1 MSGRPLRIA
10 LNHTRLAESGG
21 VEAYVFRL
29 VRSLLERGHQV
40 DFFCARAD
48 AEVSHPGFRVVRVSQ
63 PRSPRALRVAAFA
76 RGSRRA
82 IQRAGREQPYD
93 VVQGFGRTCH
103 HTLYRDGS
111 GCFDDYRAAYLDA
124 VKRRGLRSVARV
136 SPTDAVVR
144 AIERARY
151 AEHPPR
157 VVLAISRLVR
167 DQILRRYALPE
178 ERVRVLYSGVDLERH
193 HPRLREAGRAEL
205 LRAALPGADAADA
218 RVLAFV
224 GSDYGRKGLELLI
237 EALGLLERDLPAI
250 RRPYAVA
257 VLGRDRREAA
267 WRRLAARHGVAGRVR
282 FLGFRRDVP
291 ELLAGSDGLVL
302 PSWFDAFGNV
312 VAEAM
317 ACGAPVIAS
326 ARCGGSEWI
335 VDGENGYVVA
345 RQQPELLAQRLRALI
360 ERGDAAALRDGAR
373 RRAERYGWEDHVE
386 ALLAIQREVA
396 AAAPRVQH
404 PAP

>member
-1 MSGRPLRIA
+1 
-10 LNHTRLAESGG
+10 
-21 VEAYVFRL
+21 
-29 VRSLLERGHQV
+29 
-40 DFFCARAD
+40 
-48 AEVSHPGFRVVRVSQ
+48 
-63 PRSPRALRVAAFA
+63 
-76 RGSRRA
+76 
-82 IQRAGREQPYD
+82 
-93 VVQGFGRTCH
+93 
-103 HTLYRDGS
+103 
-111 GCFDDYRAAYLDA
+111 
-124 VKRRGLRSVARV
+124 
-136 SPTDAVVR
+136 
-144 AIERARY
+144 
-151 AEHPPR
+151 
-157 VVLAISRLVR
+157 
-167 DQILRRYALPE
+167 
-178 ERVRVLYSGVDLERH
+178 
-193 HPRLREAGRAEL
+193 
-205 LRAALPGADAADA
+205 
-218 RVLAFV
+218 
-224 GSDYGRKGLELLI
+224 
-237 EALGLLERDLPAI
+237 
-250 RRPYAVA
+250 VA